1 MRAITPCQGNLCVGF
16 QDLPAP
22 HNASFFLS
30 MKSFSTSNPKPAFGL
45 FPIQNRSVRPSLLPP
60 FPRKRRSKRGRRRGG
75 LVCTGILPM
84 PDRSSDWLRL
94 PPALRQQKHSPW
106 ALAGDVL
113 SNRGPWARP
122 LAPLPK
128 PHHAAGPGRCPACP
142 DLLDVQPRAPKD
154 VPMAPAPAVLPQDIQ
169 GHSRHMAH
177 ADPMHPDFAQ
187 APRHTADTGPMDSA
201 EACSVWRLP
210 LRRVGV
216 AARHRPIGR
225 VPLRGCVRRHRR
237 ARIHRRRRA
246 IGGALASLRRFL
258 IGRIRRILLR
268 HPVRGYRRGPGT
280 GSAPWDR
287 ADHSDGALTQEDIQ
301 FRLGRFVIR
310 VDEQMPQPQAER
322 AQEIPS
328 QEGQVEHKE
337 GTLFPA
343 GEHGAELAGARPFEL
358 RIVRQQVFDKC
369 ILVQLG

>member
-1 MRAITPCQGNLCVGF
+1 
-16 QDLPAP
+16 
-22 HNASFFLS
+22 
-30 MKSFSTSNPKPAFGL
+30 
-45 FPIQNRSVRPSLLPP
+45 
-60 FPRKRRSKRGRRRGG
+60 
-75 LVCTGILPM
+75 M

-106 ALAGDVL
+106 VLAGDVL

-201 EACSVWRLP
+201 EAW
-210 LRRVGV
+210 LRMAFAPAEGWGSCPASSHRAGTPAWVR
-216 AARHRPIGR
+216 AAAPARPDTSETARHRRGLGLPAPVFDRPHTPYPAAAPRTG
-225 VPLRGCVRRHRR
+225 VP
-237 ARIHRRRRA
+237 A
-246 IGGALASLRRFL
+246 
-258 IGRIRRILLR
+258 
-268 HPVRGYRRGPGT
+268 GPGT

-287 ADHSDGALTQEDIQ
+287 ADHSGWRAHA
-301 FRLGRFVIR
+301 GRYT
-310 VDEQMPQPQAER
+310 
-322 AQEIPS
+322 IPPWS
-328 QEGQVEHKE
+328 
-337 GTLFPA
+337 
-343 GEHGAELAGARPFEL
+343 L
-358 RIVRQQVFDKC
+358 RNT
-369 ILVQLG
+369 G